1 MICKIEEFPEVNG
14 EEWDDFFERR
24 NPAQLYKFGKICQGT
39 SSRPIYVSIYCNDCK
54 VFQWLMFISK
64 KFFLSRLYTLSEPW
78 PVEGKYIELA
88 LNEVRKMYNPFR
100 FDFYSIALSKFQERE
115 ILNRLGF
122 DEVFEYSSNVVDLL
136 QEENELFSGIH
147 SKHRNVIRKAV
158 KNGLL
163 FRELSVN
170 TENLKRY
177 YDVSVETYK
186 RSSGKN
192 VPFVEFQNYAN
203 TGLLRLFVVESENS
217 IEAASSMLVSQ
228 DMAIYWHG
236 ASVNHTAAGASNLL
250 HWETMKKLK
259 REGVQFYDFGGI
271 AKEGSQNQKIEGIN
285 RFKMRFGGDLRIFY
299 GGIKIFNC
307 AINIMFTLFNKLR
320 M

>member
-1 MICKIEEFPEVNG
+1 MICKIEELSEVNG
-14 EEWDDFFERR
+14 EEWDDFFEKR
-24 NPAQLYKFGKICQGT
+24 NPAQLYKFGKICQGS
-39 SSRPIYVSIYCNDCK
+39 SSRPIYVSIYSNDCK

-64 KFFLSRLYTLSEPW
+64 KFFISRLYTLSEPY
-78 PVEGKYIELA
+78 PVEEKYIELA
-88 LNEVRKMYNPFR
+88 LNEIRKMYNPFR
-100 FDFYSIALSKFQERE
+100 FDFYSIALSKFQDRE

-122 DEVFEYSSNVVDLL
+122 NEIYEYGSNVVDLL

-170 TENLKRY
+170 AENLKRY
-177 YDVSVETYK
+177 CDVSVETYK
-186 RSSGKN
+186 RSNGKN
-192 VPFVEFQNYAN
+192 IPFVEFQNYAN
-203 TGLLRLFVVESENS
+203 TGLLRLFVVESGNS
-217 IEAASSMLVSQ
+217 IEAASLMLVSQ

-236 ASVNHTAAGASNLL
+236 ASVTNIATGASNLL

-271 AKEGSQNQKIEGIN
+271 ATDVSQNQKIEGIN